1 MQIVIT
7 IYTKYESLTNTRIT
21 TRKYQIN
28 TTRLIFCIL
37 QCKMQDTLA
46 KNKNPKNTKRYALD
60 SRFLVSRR
68 KRTKILQK
76 YQNNKYQK
84 QKKKPKNIKKKTRK
98 QC

>member
-1 MQIVIT
+1 
-7 IYTKYESLTNTRIT
+7 
-21 TRKYQIN
+21 
-28 TTRLIFCIL
+28 
-37 QCKMQDTLA
+37 MQDTLA

-84 QKKKPKNIKKKTRK
+84 QKKSPKT
-98 QC
+98 

>member
-1 MQIVIT
+1 
-7 IYTKYESLTNTRIT
+7 
-21 TRKYQIN
+21 
-28 TTRLIFCIL
+28 
-37 QCKMQDTLA
+37 MQDTLA

-84 QKKKPKNIKKKTRK
+84 QKKKAQKHKKKTRK